1 MGASIWYWILQIFA
15 SIFASIFDPK
25 SWSQTKKLELV
36 PFKLKFREPFYLLG
50 FSEISFVFLLGCPDG
65 LEPST
70 FRTTI
75 WRSNQLN
82 YGHHVKER
90 SSFFRFAGAKV
101 VIFLGTTKHLS
112 VFFIEKLIFEVF
124 RAFSSVYCVTL
135 QQFGWWDFTKWQKIL
150 CTHKWHNRDLKP
162 LDKGQA

>member
-1 MGASIWYWILQIFA
+1 MDAIYQPLNLANFCVDFA
-15 SIFASIFDPK
+15 SILRRFSIFAAIFDPK

-75 WRSNQLN
+75 
-82 YGHHVKER
+82 
-90 SSFFRFAGAKV
+90 
-101 VIFLGTTKHLS
+101 
-112 VFFIEKLIFEVF
+112 
-124 RAFSSVYCVTL
+124 
-135 QQFGWWDFTKWQKIL
+135 
-150 CTHKWHNRDLKP
+150 
-162 LDKGQA
+162 